1 MRIATRLLGVL
12 LTSTLAYPAFAQEA
26 KSIVTDLMT
35 KGKDAFNDLKYKQAD
50 SLGRKVLS
58 YSVLLT
64 KEQKLEA
71 MQLVVAAS
79 YPEDEGEQK
88 ADTAIHYIKQIITQG
103 AKQGIPRE
111 LSWAGL
117 DSLFAWVSRATAGG
131 ANATATPAPTA
142 PVAAAGPGQVR
153 LGSPSPEA
161 FLYVN
166 DKVVAPI
173 SSITYWNV
181 PGGEPV
187 KLTIKSARCMSN
199 WDTTVTVASGSQSTI
214 GRRTAGGCQ

>member
-1 MRIATRLLGVL
+1 MRLSLRMIFGGVFVAA
-12 LTSTLAYPAFAQEA
+12 LAQPAAAQEA
-26 KSIVTDLMT
+26 KTIVADLMT
-35 KGKDAFNDLKYKQAD
+35 KGKGAFNDLKYKQAD

-64 KEQKLEA
+64 KEQKVEA

-88 ADTAIHYIKQIITQG
+88 ADVAIDYIKQLITLG
-103 AKQGIPRE
+103 AKTGIPRE

-117 DSLFAWVSRATAGG
+117 DSLYAWVSRATTGG
-131 ANATATPAPTA
+131 ANAAVTPAPTA
-142 PVAAAGPGQVR
+142 PVSAGPGQVR
-153 LGSPSPEA
+153 LGTASPEA

-166 DKVVAPI
+166 DKIVGPI
-173 SSITYWNV
+173 SSLNYWNV

-187 KLTIKSARCMSN
+187 KLTIKSTRCMTN
-199 WDTTVTVASGSQSTI
+199 WDTTLTVASGTQSTI
-214 GRRTAGGCQ
+214 GRRSAGGCQ

>member
-1 MRIATRLLGVL
+1 LAASLLLGV
-12 LTSTLAYPAFAQEA
+12 ARVVPAQAA

-35 KGKDAFNDLKYKQAD
+35 KGKGAFNDLKYKQAD

-64 KEQKLEA
+64 PAQKIEA
-71 MQLVVAAS
+71 MQLVVAAA

-88 ADTAIHYIKQIITQG
+88 PDVAIDFIRQLLAAG

-111 LSWAGL
+111 LSHARL
-117 DSLFAWVSRATAGG
+117 DSLFVMVQRAVSGG
-131 ANATATPAPTA
+131 TSPAAAVTPAG
-142 PVAAAGPGQVR
+142 PVAAGPGQVR

-166 DKVVAPI
+166 DKVVGSI
-173 SSITYWNV
+173 SSITYWTV
-181 PGGEPV
+181 PGGENA
-187 KLTIKSARCMSN
+187 KLSIRSVRCATP
-199 WDTTVTVASGSQSTI
+199 WDTTVNVASGTQSTI
-214 GRRTAGGCQ
+214 GRRSAGDCK

>member
-1 MRIATRLLGVL
+1 MRIALRVL
-12 LTSTLAYPAFAQEA
+12 CTALILSAFNRPAAAQEA
-26 KSIVTDLMT
+26 KTIVADLMT
-35 KGKDAFNDLKYKQAD
+35 KGKGAFNDLKYKQAD

-64 KEQKLEA
+64 KEQKVEA
-71 MQLVVAAS
+71 MQLVVASS

-88 ADTAIHYIKQIITQG
+88 ADVAIDYIKQLLSMGVKT
-103 AKQGIPRE
+103 GIPRE

-117 DSLFAWVSRATAGG
+117 DSLYAWVQRATTGG
-131 ANATATPAPTA
+131 ATAATTPAPV

-166 DKVVAPI
+166 DKIVGPI
-173 SSITYWNV
+173 SSLNYWNV

-187 KLTIKSARCMSN
+187 KLTIKSTRCMQN
-199 WDTTVTVASGSQSTI
+199 WDTTLTVAPGTQSTI
-214 GRRTAGGCQ
+214 GRRSAGGCQ